1 MSEFPWDNQA
11 ALKSFQT
18 SLSYCHEATSIPI
31 KPIQSQVEN
40 SSSEVPI
47 LLPEVSDESLRP
59 LLQAWYY
66 AGYYTGR
73 FQAMQEM
80 NSKKA

>member
-1 MSEFPWDNQA
+1 MSEFTWDNEA
-11 ALKSFQT
+11 VLKSFQA
-18 SLSYCHEATSIPI
+18 SRAICHEPSSIPI

-40 SSSEVPI
+40 STSEIPI

-80 NSKKA
+80 NSKKE